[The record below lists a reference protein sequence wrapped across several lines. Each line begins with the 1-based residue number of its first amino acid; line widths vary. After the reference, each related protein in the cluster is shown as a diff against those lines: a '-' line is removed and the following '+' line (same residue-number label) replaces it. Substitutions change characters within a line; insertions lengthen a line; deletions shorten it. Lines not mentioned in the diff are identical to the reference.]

1 MWWRANSLMTD
12 DLKKS
17 SKAKLSKEFYVKSQT
32 QNHKACTENLS
43 NKNLKNSELCELNR
57 ALISYKDVCLPDR
70 IHGGRST
77 QPNVVPDNNELLQKQ
92 V

>member
-1 MWWRANSLMTD
+1 MWWRANTLMAEE
-12 DLKKS
+12 LKRS
-17 SKAKLSKEFYVKSQT
+17 SKTKLPKEFYGKSQT
-32 QNHKACTENLS
+32 QNHKACLENSS
-43 NKNLKNSELCELNR
+43 NRNSELRHFNR
-57 ALISYKDVCLPDR
+57 ALTSYKEVCLPDR